1 MVHVVVAN
9 TISSETLL
17 KEAQEIA
24 PRRALQ
30 VSNAGANL
38 SQHVVDLP
46 ERDDA
51 QVIGSLFQ
59 AAKDLFLSGPRRGR
73 RLDPSMLGSG

>member
-1 MVHVVVAN
+1 MVHVAVAN

-30 VSNAGANL
+30 VSSAGGNL
-38 SQHVVDLP
+38 SRHVVGLP
-46 ERDDA
+46 EHHDA

-59 AAKDLFLSGPRRGR
+59 AVKDLFLHGPRRGR
-73 RLDPSMLGSG
+73 RLDSSMLGSG